1 MDFIFAAR
9 MARKYEKD
17 TSNSIPGNEET
28 GKVFYDN
35 FFIVC

>member
-17 TSNSIPGNEET
+17 TDNSIPGNEEL
-28 GKVFYDN
+28 GKVFHGIL
-35 FFIVC
+35 FIVC

>member
-17 TSNSIPGNEET
+17 TNNPFPGNGET
-28 GKVFYDN
+28 EKVCDASFL
-35 FFIVC
+35 